1 MNNNSQPQLFI
12 KKISIKKLRHLRDIE
27 INISETERKHLIL
40 TGKNGSG
47 KTSLLLAIK
56 DYVSKIESNNYN
68 IINILKNQIE
78 NYKNQ
83 IQSYNQILKRHSEN
97 QEQFVSSIK
106 GWELNILELKK
117 HIEAEESKVVLEI
130 SDIDSLFNRYSDGSF
145 IFSYFE
151 AKRGTHLS
159 TPTGVTKIN
168 LKEKYVIGENPG
180 TNFIQHIVNLKA
192 DRSFARDDKNQSVVN
207 EIDTWFLKFE
217 NFLKDIFEDK
227 DLVLE
232 FDRENYNFN
241 FIQSGHE
248 KTDLNHLSDGYSAIL
263 NIITELMLR
272 MEKKSA
278 RSYNLEGFVFI
289 DELETHLHVQLQKKV
304 LPFLTTFFPRVQ
316 FIITTHS
323 PFIISSLENA
333 VVFDLENKITLEDAS
348 EFSYSSIVEEYLG
361 ANSEYSTKMVNK
373 MEEFEQIIN
382 LDQRTND
389 EEIRLAELDF
399 DLSTL
404 RPLLS
409 SEMYHRYK
417 TNRKKIEVKTN

>member
-1 MNNNSQPQLFI
+1 MKSDPAPLFI
-12 KKISIKKLRHLRDIE
+12 KKINIKKLRHLSDIE
-27 INISETERKHLIL
+27 INISESERKHLIL

-47 KTSLLLAIK
+47 KTSLLLSIK
-56 DYVSKIESNNYN
+56 DYIMGIENNEFNNVQRYKTDIES
-68 IINILKNQIE
+68 L
-78 NYKNQ
+78 
-83 IQSYNQILKRHSEN
+83 RA
-97 QEQFVSSIK
+97 SIK
-106 GWELNILELKK
+106 IHQDQLLIPNQDITRLNRQ
-117 HIEAEESKVVLEI
+117 I
-130 SDIDSLFNRYSDGSF
+130 SQFNDAITNMTSYVIKYETIITLGFSDYENIYNKYINGDL
-145 IFSYFE
+145 IFAFFD
-151 AKRGTHLS
+151 AKRTTNLS
-159 TPTGVTKIN
+159 TPKGVTKID
-168 LKEKYVIGENPG
+168 LKGKYTLGERAG

-192 DRSFARDDKNQSVVN
+192 DRSFARDDKKETIVN
-207 EIDTWFLKFE
+207 EIDTWFIKFE
-217 NFLKDIFEDK
+217 NFLKDIFEDEN
-227 DLVLE
+227 LVLE

-241 FIQSGHE
+241 ILQSGHE

-304 LPFLTTFFPRVQ
+304 LLFLTTFFPKIQ

-361 ANSEYSTKMVNK
+361 ADSEYSTKMVNK
-373 MEEFEQIIN
+373 MEEFERIVN
-382 LDQRTND
+382 LENRAETD
-389 EEIRLAELDF
+389 EIRLAELDF

-409 SEMYHRYK
+409 SEMYYRYK
-417 TNRKKIEVKTN
+417 TSRKKIEVKTN